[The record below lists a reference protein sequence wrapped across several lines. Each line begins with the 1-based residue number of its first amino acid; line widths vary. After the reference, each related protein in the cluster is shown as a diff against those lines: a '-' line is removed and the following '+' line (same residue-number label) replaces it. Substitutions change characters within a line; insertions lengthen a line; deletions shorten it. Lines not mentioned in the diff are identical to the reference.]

1 MPASAYRVLL
11 SGGAGMSA
19 PPPPDEEQPADT
31 PEDEA
36 PWHSADDVVKMAREI
51 ADSYRSSGAPA
62 APQRRRGR
70 ARRRT
75 ARPQRE
81 DATPLGD
88 FVGELVRQQ
97 GWTDQ
102 LAATRVFT
110 DWASIVGPEV
120 AQHSEVVG
128 FDDGIVRIQATST
141 AWARELT
148 LLAPRLV
155 AKLNELL
162 GDGSV
167 IRLDIRGPQAPSW
180 TRGRRSVRGG
190 RGPRDTYG

>member
-1 MPASAYRVLL
+1 
-11 SGGAGMSA
+11 MSETK
-19 PPPPDEEQPADT
+19 PGDEEWPEETQ
-31 PEDEA
+31 PEDEV

-51 ADSYRSSGAPA
+51 ADSYRASGAPA

-70 ARRRT
+70 VRRRAT
-75 ARPQRE
+75 RPQRE

-88 FVGELVRQQ
+88 FVGELVHQQ
-97 GWTDQ
+97 GWADQ

-110 DWASIVGPEV
+110 DWASVVGPEV

-128 FDDGIVRIQATST
+128 FEDGIVRIQATST